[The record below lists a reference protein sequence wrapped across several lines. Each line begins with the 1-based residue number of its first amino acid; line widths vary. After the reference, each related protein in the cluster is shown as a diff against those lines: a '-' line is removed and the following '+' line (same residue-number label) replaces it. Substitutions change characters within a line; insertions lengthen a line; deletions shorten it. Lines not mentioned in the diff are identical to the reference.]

1 MGIDLMLRGKVRPG
15 WMGRGRVDLGVVA
28 SWLRRECAAE
38 LEALDHDTNRDG
50 EPRILAWL
58 HPAAESIEV
67 VSLPDGEIEI
77 SVRTTPAGPGY
88 HFYVTRLLKKLG
100 EEHRIDWLPPAE
112 EEDTE
117 ASYDDTGFFFGE
129 GAGEV
134 YLHMDRWL
142 ATIAQLIL
150 ERADEGDNSFSLGM
164 PLQTG
169 FTQLDFANTPL
180 GPRSRDWITQVAADV
195 LEGDSRSASAFFP
208 WPRDGQDADYWL
220 RRALVLIW
228 TQAVWRPVTEGR
240 ETRLLRRI
248 DEALQ
253 RALLMDPTLPCP
265 WREWQELRGF
275 AGIRNHLDSRIAA
288 EAREVPSDQPWL
300 GYRRHDI
307 VHRLMAGW
315 SMRLAGGFVV
325 QAEDD
330 AWRASDGHR
339 VVNVSL
345 FQCTDERGAPANQTF
360 AFEGSEMPWTYIE
373 ETPDFSSRAY
383 LREPTAADPHYHL
396 HGLAAVSGQFA
407 TLTISYTDAGH
418 ADWCLATWRSLRY
431 LTPKDLPG

>member
-1 MGIDLMLRGKVRPG
+1 MGIDLMLRGKARPG
-15 WMGRGRVDLGVVA
+15 WLGRGRVDLGVLA

-38 LEALDHDTNRDG
+38 LEALDQDTNRDG

-58 HPAAESIEV
+58 HPAAESVEM

-77 SVRTTPAGPGY
+77 SARTTPAGPGY

-100 EEHRIDWLPPAE
+100 EAHRIDWLPPVE
-112 EEDTE
+112 EEDAV

-150 ERADEGDNSFSLGM
+150 ERADEGDSSFSLGM

-180 GPRSRDWITQVAADV
+180 GPRSREWITQIAADV

-228 TQAVWRPVTEGR
+228 TQAVWRPVTEER
-240 ETRLLRRI
+240 ESQLLRRI
-248 DEALQ
+248 NHALE
-253 RALLMDPTLPCP
+253 RAFALDPDVPCP
-265 WREWQELRGF
+265 WREWQELRAL
-275 AGIRNHLDSRIAA
+275 AGIHDHLDSPIAA
-288 EAREVPSDQPWL
+288 RAQQVPDAQPRL

-315 SMRLAGGFVV
+315 SMRLAGSFFVL
-325 QAEDD
+325 AEDD
-330 AWRASDGHR
+330 AWRASDGDR

-345 FQCTDERGAPANQTF
+345 FQCTDEFGAPANQTF
-360 AFEGSEMPWTYIE
+360 AFEGSELPWTYIE
-373 ETPDFSSRAY
+373 ETPDLSARAY
-383 LREPTAADPHYHL
+383 LREPTAANPRYHL
-396 HGLAAVSGQFA
+396 HGLAAVHGQFA
-407 TLTISYTDAGH
+407 TLTITFTDAGQT
-418 ADWCLATWRSLRY
+418 DWSLATWRSLRY
-431 LTPKDLPG
+431 VTPKDPPG